1 MISRNIILRNQK
13 EIAKFVDIVSE
24 YPYDVE
30 VSLGKDKMN
39 GKSILGMLALGFNR
53 VLQMDIE
60 AEGADDLLEAVSKF
74 ICTQFGQA
82 V

>member
-13 EIAKFVDIVSE
+13 EIAEFVGIVE
-24 YPYDVE
+24 QYPYDIE

-60 AEGADDLLEAVSKF
+60 AESADDLLEEVSKF